1 MYQLIIR
8 PHAVEMAENAYQ
20 WYEEQQTGLGD
31 LFMSELDSCYDKIE
45 VWPISYNI
53 IRKDFRQIVLKRF
66 PFVIVYK
73 IVQERVVVY
82 SVFHTSR
89 NPRKKFRKR

>member
-45 VWPISYNI
+45 VWPISDNI

>member
-82 SVFHTSR
+82 SVFHNSR